1 VKVPISFCG
10 NVKSSTKTK
19 KTQTEIRGTG
29 FQTWEKILLEVIER
43 PQGLALVHKTTK
55 RLQQSENATR
65 TGKMGAMTSCGTPP

>member
-10 NVKSSTKTK
+10 NVTSSTNE

-43 PQGLALVHKTTK
+43 SQGLTLVNKTTK
-55 RLQQSENATR
+55 SLQQSENATR
-65 TGKMGAMTSCGTPP
+65 TGQMGAMTSCGTPP